1 MDANHP
7 AGSLWGGYS
16 HSGCLSSNLYRD
28 IVKDHEMKMLFVGV
42 AIAVMSLFL
51 TERETQAHLMRFRVH
66 TDGTV
71 FVIRNGDLL
80 CTF

>member
-1 MDANHP
+1 
-7 AGSLWGGYS
+7 
-16 HSGCLSSNLYRD
+16 
-28 IVKDHEMKMLFVGV
+28 MKKVFVCV

-51 TERETQAHLMRFRVH
+51 TERETQAHLMKFRVH

>member
-1 MDANHP
+1 
-7 AGSLWGGYS
+7 
-16 HSGCLSSNLYRD
+16 
-28 IVKDHEMKMLFVGV
+28 VKDHEMKMLFVGV
-42 AIAVMSLFL
+42 AIAAMSLFL

-80 CTF
+80 YTF